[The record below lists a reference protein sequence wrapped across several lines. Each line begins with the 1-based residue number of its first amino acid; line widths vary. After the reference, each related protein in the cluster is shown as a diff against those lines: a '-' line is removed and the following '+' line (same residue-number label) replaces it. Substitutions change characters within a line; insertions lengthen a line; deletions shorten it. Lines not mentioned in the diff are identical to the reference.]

1 MSRNRERSPY
11 FAIGIA
17 VAIITLLIDQS
28 FRYCML
34 QVVEIGR
41 RPPIEVTGFFN
52 LLLTW
57 NYGVSFGM
65 LSRFGTASG
74 PILLSGLALVIV
86 AILLVWLR
94 KNQRREIAYALGL
107 IIGGALGNVIDRSRF
122 GAVADFF
129 DLHAFGYHWPAFNV
143 ADIAIFMGV
152 MLCCIP
158 ASLSRRRFIE

>member
-1 MSRNRERSPY
+1 MIRHREKPAY
-11 FAIGIA
+11 FATGIA
-17 VAIITLLIDQS
+17 VAVFTLLVDQA
-28 FRYCML
+28 FRYLML
-34 QVVEIGR
+34 QRIEIGH
-41 RPPIEVTGFFN
+41 RPPIEVTDFFN

-65 LSRFGTASG
+65 LSRFGSTSG
-74 PILLSGLALVIV
+74 PYVLSGMALAIV

-94 KNQRREIAYALGL
+94 RNQRREIAYALGL
-107 IIGGALGNVIDRSRF
+107 IIGGALGNVIDRARF

-152 MLCCIP
+152 VLCCIP

>member
-1 MSRNRERSPY
+1 MTRHREEPAY
-11 FAIGIA
+11 FATGIA
-17 VAIITLLIDQS
+17 VAIITLLTDQA
-28 FRYCML
+28 FRYYML
-34 QVVEIGR
+34 EVIDIGR

-65 LSRFGTASG
+65 LSRFGSASG
-74 PILLSGLALVIV
+74 PYFLSGMALVIV

-94 KNQRREIAYALGL
+94 KNQRREVAYALGL
-107 IIGGALGNVIDRSRF
+107 IIGGALGNVIDRTRL

-143 ADIAIFMGV
+143 ADIAIFIGV
-152 MLCCIP
+152 VLCCIP
-158 ASLSRRRFIE
+158 TSLSRRRFIE